1 MKESMNRWLHSY
13 KSRRT
18 SGEIE
23 MSQLLQVRPDLQGL
37 SWDEIRSFPVP
48 QLGEG
53 MTMGKSFSMLKKS
66 WRSYKLYRKD
76 GMPAPDLAMR
86 ILKIQYSLGLPLS
99 EFLELDQRW
108 VEGELN
114 RSSDDEQL
122 SPLDLQLRKEEEQDA
137 GLVEIGFDNDEE
149 MSDEERRLE
158 QELMAEERAEALAD
172 QDKDELNYHRLKSWT
187 MVRLYK

>member
-1 MKESMNRWLHSY
+1 MNRWLHSY
-13 KSRRT
+13 ESRRT
-18 SGEIE
+18 SGEVE

-99 EFLELDQRW
+99 EFPELDQSW
-108 VEGELN
+108 VEEELN
-114 RSSDDEQL
+114 RSSED
-122 SPLDLQLRKEEEQDA
+122 PLDLQLRKEEEQD
-137 GLVEIGFDNDEE
+137 LVENGEEGFDNDEG

-158 QELMAEERAEALAD
+158 QELMAEERAEALAHVGIFPN
-172 QDKDELNYHRLKSWT
+172 QDKEEEW
-187 MVRLYK
+187 

>member
-1 MKESMNRWLHSY
+1 MNESMNRWLHSY
-13 KSRRT
+13 ESRRT
-18 SGEIE
+18 SGEFE
-23 MSQLLQVRPDLQGL
+23 MSQLLQVGPDLQGL

-99 EFLELDQRW
+99 EFPELDQSW
-108 VEGELN
+108 VEEELN
-114 RSSDDEQL
+114 RSSED
-122 SPLDLQLRKEEEQDA
+122 P
-137 GLVEIGFDNDEE
+137 N
-149 MSDEERRLE
+149 
-158 QELMAEERAEALAD
+158 
-172 QDKDELNYHRLKSWT
+172 
-187 MVRLYK
+187 

>member
-1 MKESMNRWLHSY
+1 
-13 KSRRT
+13 
-18 SGEIE
+18 

-172 QDKDELNYHRLKSWT
+172 VGLFPDQDKDELNYHRLKSWT